1 MQTTHSPLDT
11 PASLQWPA
19 PGPVR
24 PLAWAAVLLMHGA
37 AVTGLASA
45 YRPPLE
51 GKQLTSVEVFLL
63 KADSAMAEQLPMPM
77 VPLSLESPSQVMLPI
92 PSLPASAVEA
102 DTPSAIVGQRLTESV
117 PPPELTDEALPALGP
132 EALAAVLPLQLPDDR
147 LSFLK
152 RPPIDVPLRA
162 GQARLSLRFHAD
174 GSLRR
179 VDLLRSS
186 GRDDWDAQALAAWR
200 AARIAPQQR
209 DGRTILVYTEV
220 EQALPL
226 P

>member
-1 MQTTHSPLDT
+1 M
-11 PASLQWPA
+11 
-19 PGPVR
+19 
-24 PLAWAAVLLMHGA
+24 AWAAVLLMHGA

-45 YRPPLE
+45 YRPPLKVPE
-51 GKQLTSVEVFLL
+51 RAPVEVFMLR
-63 KADSAMAEQLPMPM
+63 ADSAVAEQHPLPMM
-77 VPLSLESPSQVMLPI
+77 PLSLESPSQVMLPI

-102 DTPSAIVGQRLTESV
+102 ETPSVFVGQRLTESV
-117 PPPELTDEALPALGP
+117 PPPELTNDSLPALGP
-132 EALAAVLPLQLPDDR
+132 EALAAAAFSLQLPDDR
-147 LSFLK
+147 LNFLQ
-152 RPPIDVPLRA
+152 RPPLDVPLRA
-162 GQARLSLRFHAD
+162 GQARLALRFHAD

-200 AARIAPQQR
+200 LARIAPPQR